1 MTMPRRAERAIL
13 AGVVLLLHLLL
24 WWAWPRGAAP
34 RRGPVDAL
42 TQAPLSVRL
51 LTPQPAPTPS
61 AAPAALPAPA
71 RTMVPRAPASPP
83 PPPALAVGAAPAA
96 SSASAAAAG
105 QAASASAPR
114 DLDLALPPAQAS
126 PRSPSLR
133 EQWLNDPRSNTPRA
147 TVESRIAALNGPD
160 RWQAEPMDA
169 TRTRWRRNGK
179 CIEVH
184 VSRNAQIDPYNQSF
198 SPTPKLVKPDC
209 D

>member
-1 MTMPRRAERAIL
+1 MPRRAEQVALAAI
-13 AGVVLLLHLLL
+13 VLLLHLLL
-24 WWAWPRGAAP
+24 WWSWPRSAAP
-34 RRGPVDAL
+34 ERGSRPDAVA
-42 TQAPLSVRL
+42 QAPLSVRL
-51 LTPQPAPTPS
+51 LTLPPAPATVAAPEAAAPRAPVRPAAAPAIGVVRSVPSDPTATVEAAASSPRDIDLRLPS
-61 AAPAALPAPA
+61 AA
-71 RTMVPRAPASPP
+71 
-83 PPPALAVGAAPAA
+83 
-96 SSASAAAAG
+96 
-105 QAASASAPR
+105 
-114 DLDLALPPAQAS
+114 AS

-133 EQWLNDPRSNTPRA
+133 EQGLNDPRSNTPRA

-160 RWQAEPMDA
+160 RWEAEPMDA

>member
-1 MTMPRRAERAIL
+1 MPRRAERAAL
-13 AGVVLLLHLLL
+13 AAFVLLLHVLL
-24 WWAWPRGAAP
+24 WWAWPRGTAPERGSRPDAA
-34 RRGPVDAL
+34 A
-42 TQAPLSVRL
+42 QAPLSVRL
-51 LTPQPAPTPS
+51 LTLSPAPTTV
-61 AAPAALPAPA
+61 AAPAAAAAPS
-71 RTMVPRAPASPP
+71 RTAAPRAPVR
-83 PPPALAVGAAPAA
+83 LTAAPEVGVAPSVLPESVLLDTAA
-96 SSASAAAAG
+96 TADAA
-105 QAASASAPR
+105 ASAPR
-114 DLDLALPPAQAS
+114 DIDLRLPSTAAS

-160 RWQAEPMDA
+160 RWEAEPMDA

-198 SPTPKLVKPDC
+198 SPTPKAVKPDC